1 MSSFEELDK
10 LSTEE
15 LHDRAFKHAKHHL
28 NAKFFFDLLQFTP
41 VAETESGDL
50 EEGERDA
57 FHWSGQVA
65 DTFRDDDGKLSDALR
80 PVYVDYLVKHAD
92 G

>member
-28 NAKFFFDLLQFTP
+28 NAKFFWDLLQLRP
-41 VAETESGDL
+41 RRGGPSAGEL
-50 EEGERDA
+50 EEGERD
-57 FHWSGQVA
+57 GV
-65 DTFRDDDGKLSDALR
+65 
-80 PVYVDYLVKHAD
+80 PLVRSRSRTRSRTSRS
-92 G
+92 

>member
-15 LHDRAFKHAKHHL
+15 LHDRAFKHAKRHL
-28 NAKFFFDLLQFTP
+28 NAKFFWDLVQFTP
-41 VAETESGDL
+41 AAEAEAGETE
-50 EEGERDA
+50 EAERDT

-65 DTFRDDDGKLSDALR
+65 DAVQEKPELKDAMR
-80 PVYVDYLVKHAD
+80 PVYLDYLERHPDA
-92 G
+92 